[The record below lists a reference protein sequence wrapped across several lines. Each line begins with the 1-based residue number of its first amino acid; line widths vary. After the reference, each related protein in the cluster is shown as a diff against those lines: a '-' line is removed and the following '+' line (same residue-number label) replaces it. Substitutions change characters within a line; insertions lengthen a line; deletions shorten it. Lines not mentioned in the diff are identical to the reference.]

1 MKVLAINGSA
11 RKNGNTAILLN
22 TVLDELKKEGIRTE
36 LLQMAGKPIQ
46 GCRACYKCFKKKDF
60 QCAVDKDFLNDWLA
74 KMREADGILLGSP
87 TYFSD
92 VTSGMRAFI
101 ERCGFVARAND
112 YMLKRKVGAAVVAV
126 RRAGAIPAFSSMN
139 LFLSYMQMV
148 MPGSSYWHI
157 GIRPGDRRC
166 EKGRGRH
173 PDDEDPG
180 REHGLAPEEAERGL
194 SGRDRRKLP
203 PLVIRLPPVSAEHLG
218 GSGSSRGMDP
228 VGPIWARRRG
238 RKGIRC
244 RFCKGGR
251 R

>member
-1 MKVLAINGSA
+1 MMKVLAINGSA

-22 TVLDELKKEGIRTE
+22 TALDELKKEGIKTE

-60 QCAVDKDFLNDWLA
+60 RCAADKDFLNEWLA

-101 ERCGFVARAND
+101 ERCGLVSRAND

-126 RRAGAIPAFSSMN
+126 RRAGGIPAFSSMN

-148 MPGSSYWHI
+148 MPGSSYWHV
-157 GIRPGDRRC
+157 GI
-166 EKGRGRH
+166 
-173 PDDEDPG
+173 
-180 REHGLAPEEAERGL
+180 
-194 SGRDRRKLP
+194 GRDIGDVKKDEEGIQTMKTLGENMAW
-203 PLVIRLPPVSAEHLG
+203 LLKRLNP
-218 GSGSSRGMDP
+218 
-228 VGPIWARRRG
+228 
-238 RKGIRC
+238 
-244 RFCKGGR
+244 
-251 R
+251 